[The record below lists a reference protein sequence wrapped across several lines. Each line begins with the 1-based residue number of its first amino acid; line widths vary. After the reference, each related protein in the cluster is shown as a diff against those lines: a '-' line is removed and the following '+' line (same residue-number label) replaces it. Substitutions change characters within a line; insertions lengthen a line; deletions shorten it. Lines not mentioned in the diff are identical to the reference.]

1 MTKRL
6 FVGLD
11 VHKEKIAVGIAEE
24 DRGSEVRAYGSIDN
38 TPDALGKLLRKLSRG
53 GAEIFACYE
62 AGACGY
68 NVYRQIVASGHQCV
82 VVAPSRIPRP
92 SGDRVKTDRRDAMML
107 ARLHRSGDLTP
118 VWVPDEEH
126 EAMRD
131 LVRSRIAAVR
141 QRQVARQQL
150 KAFLLRHGR
159 IVQGV
164 KSWSRTHL
172 RWLSDQKFESRVQQ
186 VVFQDYVNT
195 VLSAEERLRQVEGQI
210 HEQTA
215 SWSMAPVVKA
225 LCTLRGVST
234 IGATSILA
242 TTGDLGRFESPRQLM
257 AYFGL
262 VPSERSSG
270 NNIRRG
276 GITKTGNNEVR
287 RLLIQSAWQ
296 YRFPARVARA
306 GVDGFV
312 DGPAAA
318 RQIAWKAQ
326 LRLAGRYR
334 SMLGKGKPV
343 QVVITAIARELL
355 AFIWAIGQVAPPARA
370 RA

>member
-1 MTKRL
+1 MTRTL

-11 VHKEKIAVGIAEE
+11 VHKETIAVAIAEE
-24 DRGSEVRAYGSIDN
+24 ERLSEVRSFGTIDN
-38 TPDALGKLLRKLSRG
+38 MPDALAKLLRKLSRDG
-53 GAEIFACYE
+53 SEIFACYE

-68 NVYRQIVASGHQCV
+68 NVHRQIVAAGHQCV
-82 VVAPSRIPRP
+82 VVAPSRIPRAC
-92 SGDRVKTDRRDAMML
+92 GDRVKTDRRDAIML

-118 VWVPDEEH
+118 VWVPDEDH

-159 IVQGV
+159 TPQGM
-164 KSWSRTHL
+164 KTWSRTHL
-172 RWLSDQKFESRVQQ
+172 RWLGDQKFERPVHQA
-186 VVFQDYVNT
+186 VFQGYVNA
-195 VLSAEERLRQVEGQI
+195 VMGAEERLRQVEGQI

-215 SWSMAPVVKA
+215 SWTMAPVVKA

-234 IGATSILA
+234 IAATSILA
-242 TTGDLGRFESPRQLM
+242 TTGDLGRFASPRQLM

-262 VPSERSSG
+262 VPSEHSSG
-270 NNIRRG
+270 GNIRRG

-296 YRFPARVARA
+296 YRFPARVAAQAWMPSPPGTRLRDKSH
-306 GVDGFV
+306 GRRSSGS
-312 DGPAAA
+312 PAATEVWQA
-318 RQIAWKAQ
+318 RGN
-326 LRLAGRYR
+326 LRR
-334 SMLGKGKPV
+334 
-343 QVVITAIARELL
+343 
-355 AFIWAIGQVAPPARA
+355 
-370 RA
+370 